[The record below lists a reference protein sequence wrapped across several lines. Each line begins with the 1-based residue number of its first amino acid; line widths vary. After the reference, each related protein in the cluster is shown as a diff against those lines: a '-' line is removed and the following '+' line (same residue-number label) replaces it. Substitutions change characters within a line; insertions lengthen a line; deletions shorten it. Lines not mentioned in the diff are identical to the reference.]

1 MKNVNRVNKINEY
14 IEEYENMKNRYNQ
27 LLQSIL
33 FMEKLQKIR
42 EQIQYQLSSTTPP
55 DVDYRDFT
63 YSSWGMESDPA
74 PGKGYHVQLFS
85 HSLYQKLYLD
95 VFSDLQLKNVKLE
108 FIFDTGEERNL
119 LQPILTDINTNNLN
133 SRELFRIGFKI
144 INESMTQEELNT
156 INRQIGHT
164 SKGKPIYEFKRD
176 SKDSRPHFIVFIPI
190 GKAMNRA
197 SLINDV
203 IRVLLEKH
211 YGKMIKNKNPGMGD
225 NIMMGQS
232 NTTNPP
238 IINFNSINYKKDGDK
253 DYFEVYDKI
262 IRILL
267 KMNYNIYELTRFIL
281 RFKILGDKLQGLE
294 AKYNCTLINQFKSSP
309 EDIFVKRRVLV
320 TQDRP
325 LNAYA
330 QVEGDINFLSKATI
344 EGIKLV
350 YWNFGDADTHFDV
363 AHLEE
368 SLAYVPITSLFTMG
382 KSIKINE
389 EELNT
394 ERKNHMRNMNRLEN
408 ELKNK
413 KVQLES
419 PTPIVLPVKKTK
431 SVPKVLT
438 KNPLLPSSLSV
449 F

>member
-1 MKNVNRVNKINEY
+1 
-14 IEEYENMKNRYNQ
+14 
-27 LLQSIL
+27 
-33 FMEKLQKIR
+33 MEKLQKMR
-42 EQIQYQLSSTTPP
+42 EHIKYEFNPKINKSKKE
-55 DVDYRDFT
+55 DYRDFT

-85 HSLYQKLYLD
+85 QSLYQKLYLD
-95 VFSDLQLKNVKLE
+95 VFSDLQLKNVKFE
-108 FIFDTGEERNL
+108 FIFDTSKKRNS
-119 LQPILTDINTNNLN
+119 LQPVLSNINTNNLN
-133 SRELFRIGFKI
+133 SQELKKIGFKI

-156 INRQIGHT
+156 INRQVTMI
-164 SKGKPIYEFKRD
+164 KGKPLYEFVKD
-176 SKDSRPHFIVFIPI
+176 SKDPRPHFIVFIEI

-203 IRVLLEKH
+203 IRILLEKH
-211 YGKMIKNKNPGMGD
+211 YGKIIKNKNPGMED
-225 NIMMGQS
+225 NIMMRES

-238 IINFNSINYKKDGDK
+238 SINLKTIHYKKDGDDK
-253 DYFEVYDKI
+253 YFEVYDKL

-394 ERKNHMRNMNRLEN
+394 ERKNQMRNMNHLEN

-431 SVPKVLT
+431 SLT
-438 KNPLLPSSLSV
+438 SSKPLSTTSVSV